1 MTHTSKNKLN
11 LEPMLTN
18 INIGGKLML
27 VSSSFHLNLKLCV
40 LSRTLPTTER
50 NQTPNSE
57 AEMEIYGL
65 KYLKSPNCFSSRQAF
80 S

>member
-18 INIGGKLML
+18 INIGGEMML
-27 VSSSFHLNLKLCV
+27 VSSSFHLNLKLSV

-50 NQTPNSE
+50 NQSPNSL
-57 AEMEIYGL
+57 GRDGNL
-65 KYLKSPNCFSSRQAF
+65 LT
-80 S
+80 